1 LSEQKVSNEYLV
13 VAKRLNEIA
22 ASRGQSLA
30 QLALSWVLRQPTVT
44 SALIGA
50 SSVKQLEQNHA
61 AITAQPL
68 TQAELSEID
77 LIAKQ
82 GLV

>member
-1 LSEQKVSNEYLV
+1 
-13 VAKRLNEIA
+13 
-22 ASRGQSLA
+22 
-30 QLALSWVLRQPTVT
+30 VT

-61 AITAQPL
+61 AINGQPL
-68 TQAELSEID
+68 TQSELSEID
-77 LIAKQ
+77 LLAKP

>member
-1 LSEQKVSNEYLV
+1 M
-13 VAKRLNEIA
+13 
-22 ASRGQSLA
+22 
-30 QLALSWVLRQPTVT
+30 ALSWVLRQPTVT

-61 AITAQPL
+61 AINAQPL
-68 TQAELSEID
+68 SQTELSEID
-77 LIAKQ
+77 LLAKQ